1 MTVPDNPDPGAPED
15 FDDERADTDPMM
27 NSANPYG
34 AGWGAG
40 WGSSWADTP
49 VREEPSP
56 AERAEVP
63 GPPAPAVSSPVL
75 GDVELPSA
83 PAPFEFPT
91 APDRGAGAVPGKM
104 IALAAGGLALLAVV
118 IGVVFW
124 SVNRTPSAT
133 DTGDGTSAA
142 GTAASTAVDTT
153 TRVARDAAAEANLI
167 RMLPPGYPPGACRP
181 VDPQRG
187 AVATA
192 TCGANVDPGGPP
204 SATYSLM
211 RDRATLDAAF
221 TAAVR
226 PDAVVTCPGN
236 IQSPGPWRR
245 NATPQKV
252 SGTLVCGVQDTVPT
266 LAWTD
271 TERMLVSV
279 VRSDSP
285 GPTLDQLYQW
295 WSSHS

>member
-40 WGSSWADTP
+40 WGASWADAP
-49 VREEPSP
+49 EPNATAPDPPP
-56 AERAEVP
+56 AERT
-63 GPPAPAVSSPVL
+63 PAPTL
-75 GDVELPSA
+75 GEVELPSA
-83 PAPFEFPT
+83 TASFAFPT
-91 APDRGAGAVPGKM
+91 QPARSTGSVSGRQIALVVGGLA
-104 IALAAGGLALLAVV
+104 ALAAIIGL
-118 IGVVFW
+118 VFW
-124 SVNRTPSAT
+124 SINRSPSAT
-133 DTGDGTSAA
+133 EATDAGDSGQVNSP
-142 GTAASTAVDTT
+142 AASTTADTT
-153 TRVARDAAAEANLI
+153 TRAARDAGAEASLV
-167 RMLPPGYPPGACRP
+167 RMLPPGYPPAACRP
-181 VDPQRG
+181 VDPQQG
-187 AVATA
+187 AVATV
-192 TCGANVDPGGPP
+192 TCDGNVDPGGPP
-204 SATYSLM
+204 SATYLLL
-211 RDRATLDAAF
+211 RDRPALDAAF
-221 TAAVR
+221 VAAVR

-252 SGTLVCGVQDTVPT
+252 SGTLVCGVQDGVPT

-271 TERMLVSV
+271 TERMLVGV